1 MFRRFLQ
8 PNRFVHFF
16 GMNSESFQRVN
27 IALVYRFFS
36 FFLLVLAACS
46 PSTQPSALKT
56 DLQKTR
62 PAWLSAK
69 PANDAYYIGIGHSA
83 KTGENNY
90 IQIAKKSALQ
100 DLVSEIKVTV
110 SSTSILTS
118 IDENKEFRDKYEQI
132 IQTDAADEIE
142 EFEQADVWEDERN
155 YWVYYRLS
163 KQRYREIKEAQ
174 KRDAVALAL
183 DLFTKARQSEKTN
196 KEVEALGFYFQGFRA
211 IEKYLAEPIRLMYE
225 GNEILL
231 TTEIYASMQ
240 KLLSRMELMAT
251 PAQIELNRRVATS
264 AQSIT
269 LTAFIKENKRMIEG
283 LPLAAGFEKGSGD
296 VFPTYKTDAAGQA
309 KMLLTKI
316 GSRDVE
322 QTVAA
327 RVDLAAFAGN
337 NPNEIYSLIVQKM
350 VVPKAVVLLRV
361 KRPLVYLVAEEKTFG
376 VARSNLQ
383 VTNRIK
389 NYLTNNGFE
398 FTENKEKADLLMDVS
413 ADSEKGSISGSIYI
427 TFMTAVIN
435 VTSAGDNKKIYST
448 TLDRIKGFSL
458 DYERSSQEAYNKGL
472 ETLEKEKL
480 PELLNAILQ

>member
-1 MFRRFLQ
+1 MLQ
-8 PNRFVHFF
+8 RLNPV
-16 GMNSESFQRVN
+16 S
-27 IALVYRFFS
+27 VYRFLP
-36 FFLLVLAACS
+36 FFLFWVAACS
-46 PSTQPSALKT
+46 PSTQPAALKT
-56 DLQKTR
+56 DFQKTR
-62 PAWLSAK
+62 PTWLSAK
-69 PANDAYYIGIGHSA
+69 PANDAYYIGIGHST

-90 IQIAKKSALQ
+90 LQIAKKSALQ

-132 IQTDAADEIE
+132 IQTEAADEIE
-142 EFEQADVWEDERN
+142 EFEQVDVWEDERN

-163 KQRYREIKEAQ
+163 KQRYREIKEQQ

-183 DLFTKARQSEKTN
+183 DLFTKARQSEKSA

-211 IEKYLAEPIRLMYE
+211 IEKYLAEPIRLIYE

-240 KLLSRMELMAT
+240 KLLTRMELTAT
-251 PAQIELNRRVATS
+251 PAQVDVNRRVTTNGQA
-264 AQSIT
+264 IT
-269 LTAFIKENKRMIEG
+269 LNAFMKENNRAIEG
-283 LPLAAGFEKGSGD
+283 LPLTVAFEKGSGD
-296 VFPTYKTDAAGQA
+296 VFPTYKTDAGGQA

-316 GSRDVE
+316 GSRDLE

-327 RVDLAAFAGN
+327 RVDLAAFAGS
-337 NPNEIYSLIVQKM
+337 NPNEIYSLIAQKM
-350 VVPKAVVLLRV
+350 VVPKAVVLLKV
-361 KRPLVYLVAEEKTFG
+361 KRPLVHLVAQEKTFG
-376 VARSNLQ
+376 TARATLQ
-383 VTNRIK
+383 VSNRIK

-398 FTENKEKADLLMDVS
+398 FTENKASADLLMDVT
-413 ADSEKGSISGSIYI
+413 ADSEKGSVSGSIYI

-435 VTSAGDNKKIYST
+435 VTSATDNKKIYST

-458 DYERSSQEAYNKGL
+458 DYDRSSQEAYNKGL
-472 ETLEKEKL
+472 EILEKEKL